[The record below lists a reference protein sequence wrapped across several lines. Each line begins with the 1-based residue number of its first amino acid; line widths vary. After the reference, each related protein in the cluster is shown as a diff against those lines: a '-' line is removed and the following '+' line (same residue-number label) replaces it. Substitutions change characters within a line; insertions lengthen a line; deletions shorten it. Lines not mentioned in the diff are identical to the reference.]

1 MLELIWDVELGAW
14 GFAGGVLMCQ
24 SIPKLILAP
33 AASADAVAMG
43 PPVFFVSDCHLPPRE
58 GVAEDRKAS
67 FLRFLDL
74 VGREG
79 ESLYLLGDIFDFWFE
94 YREVIPRYHL
104 DVLTKLKELRQA
116 GVAVTL
122 VGGNHD
128 YWAGAFWRNEVGARV
143 VHGSLTENLGGHK
156 VYFLHGDGVGSGD
169 LGYKALKAV
178 LRSPLAIRAFSLLHP
193 NAAVA
198 IARWASDLGQPKDEE
213 YRKLSNRK
221 LAALAER
228 KAAEEG
234 VVLLVA
240 GHSHRSE
247 LIRAG
252 GAVFLN
258 VGDWVEHFTYGE
270 LRGPRVIL
278 RQWQRGPL
286 GVETLP

>member
-1 MLELIWDVELGAW
+1 
-14 GFAGGVLMCQ
+14 MCQ
-24 SIPKLILAP
+24 SIPKLILTPAVRAE
-33 AASADAVAMG
+33 AASMA
-43 PPVFFVSDCHLPPRE
+43 PSVFFVSDCHLPPRE
-58 GVAEDRKAS
+58 GVAGDRKAS
-67 FLRFLDL
+67 FLQFLDL
-74 VGREG
+74 VGRQG
-79 ESLYLLGDIFDFWFE
+79 ERLYLVGDIFDFWFE
-94 YREVIPRYHL
+94 YREVVPRYHL
-104 DVLTKLKELRQA
+104 DVLTRLRELRRA

-128 YWAGAFWRNEVGARV
+128 YWAGAFWQNEVGARV

-156 VYFLHGDGVGSGD
+156 VYLLHGDGVGSGD

-178 LRSPLAIRAFSLLHP
+178 LRSSVAIRAFSLLHP

-213 YRKLSNRK
+213 YRILSNRK

-234 VVLLVA
+234 VALLVA

-247 LIRAG
+247 LLRVG
-252 GAVFLN
+252 EAVFLN

-270 LRGPRVIL
+270 LRGSRVIL

-286 GVETLP
+286 AVETLS

>member
-1 MLELIWDVELGAW
+1 LELIWDVEFGAW
-14 GFAGGVLMCQ
+14 DFIGGVLMYQ
-24 SIPKLILAP
+24 SAAKLILASAVSAE
-33 AASADAVAMG
+33 AATMA
-43 PPVFFVSDCHLPPRE
+43 PPTFFVSDCHLPPRE
-58 GVAEDRKAS
+58 GVAEERKAS

-94 YREVIPRYHL
+94 YREVVPRYHL
-104 DVLTKLKELRQA
+104 DVLTRLKELGQA
-116 GVAVTL
+116 GIAITL

-143 VHGSLTENLGGHK
+143 VHGALTENLGRYK
-156 VYFLHGDGVGSGD
+156 VYLLHGDGVGSGD

-178 LRSPLAIRAFSLLHP
+178 LRSSVAIRAFSLLHP

-198 IARWASDLGQPKDEE
+198 IARWASDRGQPKDEE
-213 YRKLSNRK
+213 YRKLSNSK
-221 LAALAER
+221 LAALAGR

-234 VVLLVA
+234 VALLVA

-247 LIRAG
+247 LIRTG

-286 GVETLP
+286 AVETLP